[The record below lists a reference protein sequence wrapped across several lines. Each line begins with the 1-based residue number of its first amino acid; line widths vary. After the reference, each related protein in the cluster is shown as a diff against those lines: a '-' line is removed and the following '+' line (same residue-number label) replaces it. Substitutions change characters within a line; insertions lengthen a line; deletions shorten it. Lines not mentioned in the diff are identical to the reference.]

1 MRIIVFLFISFKFVY
16 AEINIQNL
24 ENMYKDKYNILKK
37 ELKNYELIQNNDEG
51 LFTWTLSPLLRSLSN
66 MYVVTK
72 NQEYKIEA
80 IIILEKLLDFRMW
93 EASSRYTFRKF
104 IFTSYDGQILFE
116 ITSAFSSRNDN
127 TFMYI
132 VDDSIVIE
140 NKVRKF
146 KQKLPIFSLQ
156 SFKNKNF
163 FVDIKKEFFDIN
175 AIKIKVEDLKYNFSV
190 HTGHLIYALLDSS
203 KKLDYK
209 ISLDDLEKV
218 FAFHNQEFI
227 SNDNKGAYYLL
238 SDAPVSYNKM
248 KAPYNYQASMGL
260 AALLLY
266 KHTNKNHY
274 REIVEKI
281 FNDFMSENKI
291 FDDIQSWKYTYTHK
305 RLEDIAHAETVI
317 RFIGNL
323 ITDIEKEQLLIIV
336 NRFIVDDNHLALYV
350 DGSRI
355 IDQKSNYLLS
365 LYDVLFFD
373 KDFTKNAHDFLINS
387 FQEQKYN
394 ERLDVDANYLL
405 GLSNLILYEKKGL
418 NDK

>member
-1 MRIIVFLFISFKFVY
+1 MRYIFIVLSIISVVY

-24 ENMYKDKYNILKK
+24 ENMYNDKYNILKK

-80 IIILEKLLDFRMW
+80 INILEKLLDFKMW

-104 IFTSYDGQILFE
+104 TFTAKGGAILFE

-132 VDDSIVIE
+132 ADDSIVIE

-156 SFKNKNF
+156 SLKNKNF
-163 FVDIKKEFFDIN
+163 FVDIKKESFDIN
-175 AIKIKVEDLKYNFSV
+175 DIKIKVEDLKYNFSV
-190 HTGHLIYALLDSS
+190 HTGHLIHALLDSS
-203 KKLDYK
+203 EKLDYK
-209 ISLDDLEKV
+209 ISLDDLEKI

-227 SNDNKGAYYLL
+227 SKDNKGAYYILL
-238 SDAPVSYNKM
+238 DAPVSYNNM

-266 KHTNKNHY
+266 KYTNKNHY

-281 FNDFMSENKI
+281 FNDFMSDNKI
-291 FDDIQSWKYTYTHK
+291 FDDIQSWKYTYTHN

-323 ITDIEKEQLLIIV
+323 ITDKEKEQLLIVV
-336 NRFIVDDNHLALYV
+336 NRFILDNNHLSLYV
-350 DGSRI
+350 DGSGI

-373 KDFTKNAHDFLINS
+373 KDFTENSHDFLINS

-405 GLSNLILYEKKGL
+405 GLSNLILYEKERFK
-418 NDK
+418 